1 MALKVDDLLQ
11 DSAFPAALQ
20 ALSGHLV
27 AVFRQNPRLTLIFS
41 SHQRW
46 MMAQCGFALSC
57 ERDPADPTSGLYAA
71 KFIEK
76 LIRHDVASRNTAAA
90 FLKEMLAYRFIQ
102 PVADAPDRRT
112 RPLEPSPVSVSGM
125 MTWLKAHSGFLD
137 ELHGGNRLALL
148 ELHPELLRLAQPRIA
163 HGVLTS
169 AVIRDP
175 GETFR
180 LFGWANSGSLVM
192 DWFIT
197 NMALDREEA
206 GRIPIPNVTLS
217 EISSLFLISK
227 THLKRLFHQAEKT
240 GGIGYA
246 VRFNK
251 TELWISRKFFDEFRL
266 YQAEKFALVDS
277 AMGTAFEQAGLDPNL
292 AIMPEASVTG
302 AGADPDRLV
311 RPRPTIIPSIT

>member
-1 MALKVDDLLQ
+1 MPLKADDLLQ
-11 DSAFPAALQ
+11 NTTFPAALQ

-27 AVFRQNPRLTLIFS
+27 AVFRQNPRLTLIFA

-57 ERDPADPTSGLYAA
+57 ERNPEDPASGLYAA
-71 KFIEK
+71 KFIERLVK
-76 LIRHDVASRNTAAA
+76 HDVASRNTAAA

-125 MTWLKAHSGFLD
+125 MTWLKAHAGVLD
-137 ELHGGNRLALL
+137 ELRGGNRLALL
-148 ELHPELLRLAQPRIA
+148 ELHPELLRSAQPRIA

-169 AVIRDP
+169 PVIRDP

-192 DWFIT
+192 DWFMA
-197 NMALDREEA
+197 NMALDREDA
-206 GRIPIPNVTLS
+206 GRIPVPNVSLS

-240 GGIGYA
+240 GGIGHA
-246 VRFNK
+246 MRFK
-251 TELWISRKFFDEFRL
+251 KAELWMSRKFFDEYKL
-266 YQAEKFALVDS
+266 YQAEKFGLIENGLS
-277 AMGTAFEQAGLDPNL
+277 AAFSQEGLDPSL
-292 AIMPEASVTG
+292 AIMPEAFVAAG
-302 AGADPDRLV
+302 GADPDRLV
-311 RPRPTIIPSIT
+311 RPRHSTTT